1 MFNAR
6 MFNVQWL
13 RESGTGEWTMNDT
26 ASPPAQTGR
35 VKWGRI
41 ISLIGAL
48 GLCVSF
54 FLPSFFFSKDMG
66 VVVDSAARL
75 LFDVSRRQT
84 WYDLSLVF
92 ILPFLATAMLSPLL
106 AFRCVPR
113 VDTAKGIGR
122 FLAWVQCAICL
133 IPMLAGVT
141 REGYTVAAFRL
152 SGDWPRI
159 GLCIPPAVG
168 LAGMLLATLALIRAC
183 PSRSA
188 ATALS
193 ALGLYSCAIFGDHL
207 LRAYD
212 GVYYGLWVSLA
223 ASGLLALGAVID
235 WFQSRPRAA

>member
-1 MFNAR
+1 M
-6 MFNVQWL
+6 
-13 RESGTGEWTMNDT
+13 TDT
-26 ASPPAQTGR
+26 APNFAQGPSGSPKPR
-35 VKWGRI
+35 HILWGRI
-41 ISLIGAL
+41 ISLLGAA

-75 LFDVSRRQT
+75 LIDVSRRQT

-92 ILPFLATAMLSPLL
+92 ILPFLATAMLAPLL
-106 AFRCVPR
+106 AFRCVSR
-113 VDTAKGIGR
+113 VDTPRGIGR

-133 IPMLAGVT
+133 IPMLAGVM
-141 REGYTVAAFRL
+141 RGGYTVAAFRL

-168 LAGMLLATLALIRAC
+168 LAGLLLATVALIRAC
-183 PSRSA
+183 PPRSA

-223 ASGLLALGAVID
+223 ACAALAIGSAID
-235 WFQSRPRAA
+235 WFQCRRVPE